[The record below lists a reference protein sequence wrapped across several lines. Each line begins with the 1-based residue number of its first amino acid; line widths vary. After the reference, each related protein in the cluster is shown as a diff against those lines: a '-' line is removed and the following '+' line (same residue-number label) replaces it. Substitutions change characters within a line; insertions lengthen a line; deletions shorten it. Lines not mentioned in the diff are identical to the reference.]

1 MEKTIYIVYDEPKK
15 GDGDIFENCPTFDR
29 DKAVKAARYAW
40 DHLTTREQEKR
51 NVYVGIHTVTLPD
64 DDQRSAEQ
72 IYHDLMG
79 EDEWPYDHDVIEIQ
93 EEKPI
98 EIQFES
104 GEGIHFR
111 GGVNLLTTR
120 QGNTIKIYAECK
132 VPDDA
137 SDDYGYLTMKKAVLA
152 EMSKRGLATD
162 NFVFWYDGQENFLEP
177 DADVECEV
185 YVYIE

>member
-64 DDQRSAEQ
+64 DDHRSAEQ
-72 IYHDLMG
+72 IYRDLMG

-111 GGVNLLTTR
+111 GGVNMLVNR
-120 QGNTIKIYAECK
+120 SGIYAEC
-132 VPDDA
+132 PITDDA
-137 SDDYGYLTMKKAVLA
+137 SDDYGYLTLKKAILA
-152 EMSKRGLATD
+152 KMEELNLKTD
-162 NFVFWYDGQENFLEP
+162 NLVFWYDGQEQFLDP
-177 DADVECEV
+177 DASADCEV
-185 YVYIE
+185 YVDINC